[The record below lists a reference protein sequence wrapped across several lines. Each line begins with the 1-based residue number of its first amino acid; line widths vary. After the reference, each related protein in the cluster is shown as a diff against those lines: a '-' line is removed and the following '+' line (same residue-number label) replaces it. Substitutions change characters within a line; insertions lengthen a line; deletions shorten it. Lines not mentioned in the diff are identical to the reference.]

1 MEIQR
6 IKLAFMSSLIVCCAS
21 TIVAQALAP
30 DPSNAR
36 ADTINTFRLIRDPHT
51 GMRWL
56 LERDA
61 GNPAGPGRMVLLT
74 RHDGAQFESVTAKRR
89 APMMSRE
96 VQHPVIRSGDRLVVE
111 ESSAVVEARLEAV
124 ALGPAAEGAEF
135 KVRLAIG
142 GKVVQVVALGP
153 GRAAFAAP
161 EGKQ

>member
-6 IKLAFMSSLIVCCAS
+6 IKLAFISSLIVCCAS

-30 DPSNAR
+30 DRSDALAEAR
-36 ADTINTFRLIRDPHT
+36 NTFRLIRDPHT
-51 GMRWL
+51 GMLWL

-61 GNPAGPGRMVLLT
+61 ENPAGPGRMVLLN
-74 RHDGAQFESVTAKRR
+74 RQDGARSDSAIAKRG

-96 VQHPVIRSGDRLVVE
+96 GQHTVIRSGDRLVVE

-124 ALGPAAEGAEF
+124 ALGPAAEGADF

-142 GKVVQVVALGP
+142 GKVLQVVALGP
-153 GRAAFAAP
+153 GRAAFVAP
-161 EGKQ
+161 VEKQ